1 MPLRSAGG
9 VAFRPHP
16 GNGSEVAL
24 VHRPRFDD
32 WSLPKGKLKRHEHP
46 LAAAVREV
54 HEETGVAAVVGARLP
69 TVGYEVWADDQLR
82 EKVVDYWAMRVTGAG
97 AWQPGPEVDEV
108 TWLPLDQAMRQLSY
122 PHDRRVLRAF
132 AELPALDRPIL
143 VLRHASA
150 GDRHAW
156 TGEEDMRP
164 LDDHGHQQAGD
175 LAAILPLFGPTR
187 LISAEPMRCQQ
198 TLNPLAQALN
208 LVVELD
214 SRFNDG
220 ASAEEAAQLLRELSD
235 PDGAVVVCSQGALI
249 PELVRQLN
257 GQAAG
262 RYRTSKA
269 EGWALS
275 FAEGQLAAIDAL
287 STEV

>member
-1 MPLRSAGG
+1 VPLRSAGG
-9 VAFRPHP
+9 VAARSHP
-16 GNGSEVAL
+16 EYGTEVAI

-54 HEETGVAAVVGARLP
+54 HEETGVTAVVGARLP
-69 TVGYEVWADDQLR
+69 TVGYDVWANDELR
-82 EKVVDYWAMRVTGAG
+82 EKVVDYWVMTATGTS
-97 AWQPGPEVDEV
+97 AWQAGREVDEV
-108 TWLPLDQAMRQLSY
+108 TWLPVDQAMKQLSY

-132 AELPALDRPIL
+132 AELPVLGRPIL

-150 GDRHAW
+150 GERASW
-156 TGEEDMRP
+156 TGDDQMRP
-164 LDDHGHQQAGD
+164 LDELGHQQAAA
-175 LAAILPLFGPTR
+175 LAGILPLFGPTT

-208 LVVELD
+208 LVVQLD
-214 SRFNDG
+214 SRFNEG
-220 ASAEEAAQLLRELSD
+220 GSPEEAADLLRALSD
-235 PDGAVVVCSQGALI
+235 PDGAVVVCSQGGLI
-249 PELVRQLN
+249 PDVVRQLN

-262 RYRTSKA
+262 RYRTAKG

-275 FAEGQLAAIDAL
+275 FAEGRLAAIDAV
-287 STEV
+287 STET